1 MSKKTEHIIKQLD
14 ASLDNIDELTLARL
28 KAARLRALDGQKS
41 SSLWSLGFLPA
52 MSIVATVCM
61 LVLTVAL
68 FMQSSPSYDL
78 ENGSGD
84 VFADIDLLVSS
95 EEFEFYEDTEFFQW
109 AALQAKS
116 VDSSALPVGADISD
130 A

>member
-41 SSLWSLGFLPA
+41 SSLWGLGFLPA

-68 FMQSSPSYDL
+68 FMQSGPSYDL

-84 VFADIDLLVSS
+84 VFADIDLLVSG
-95 EEFEFYEDTEFFQW
+95 EEFEFYEDPEFFQW